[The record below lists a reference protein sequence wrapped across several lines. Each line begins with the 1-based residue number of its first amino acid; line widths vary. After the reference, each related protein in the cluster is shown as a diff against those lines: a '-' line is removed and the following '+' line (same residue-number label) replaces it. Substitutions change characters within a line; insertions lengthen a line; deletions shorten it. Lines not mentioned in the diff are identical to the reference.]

1 MVAMPLRSSNP
12 LSSSLSFLV
21 LYHSVSGSRM
31 YYSFYLCIGHYY
43 TLYYYYTVINHMM
56 NNELIINYIC
66 LLAILF
72 FFILLLLL
80 CHIIIIY
87 IYNNHTEV
95 VHTHQSS
102 SSPPSNTTIIIQLNI
117 IINIFF
123 DSASLGRR
131 TPLRAHKGLLLF
143 QCDVLRILLKRSSL
157 NI

>member
-43 TLYYYYTVINHMM
+43 TLYYYTVINHMM

-66 LLAILF
+66 LLSYYYYFLF
-72 FFILLLLL
+72 CCC

-87 IYNNHTEV
+87 YNNNTEV

-102 SSPPSNTTIIIQLNI
+102 SSPPSNTTIIQLN